1 MTKKTPRRLLF
12 IPALFLILATLA
24 CGTGYSTSSKIVGN
38 TGQITVKIKETD
50 GTDQNSVEMNEN
62 FFHERVTATVSLVVE
77 VGSCQATLIGEDGT
91 SISLS
96 ASAGSPAQAS
106 GDLVTDG
113 FGEIT
118 LATESQLAQNVEIT
132 IDFALK

>member
-1 MTKKTPRRLLF
+1 MNEANGSDKT
-12 IPALFLILATLA
+12 
-24 CGTGYSTSSKIVGN
+24 
-38 TGQITVKIKETD
+38 
-50 GTDQNSVEMNEN
+50 SVEINEEY
-62 FFHERVTATVSLVVE
+62 FHERVTTTVSLVVE

-96 ASAGSPAQAS
+96 ATAGSPAQAY

-118 LATESQLAQNVEIT
+118 LETDAQLAQNVEIT